1 VGGKVAPTDA
11 GGRSDAVRREQQH
24 LSYGAEIH
32 QLEVELQNRELREAR
47 GELEEAW
54 ARYAE
59 IYEHAPTGH
68 LSLDAF
74 GAIRQL
80 NLTCAALLGREK
92 RLLEGIPLRV
102 ILDPQSRD
110 AFDSHLRVSAS
121 SRESRTVQL
130 QVLLPNG
137 ESRPIELLT
146 APRSEP
152 ARSTEPNLYHSALID
167 ISERRRAEER
177 REELFRR
184 EREARLL
191 AESANQ
197 VKEDFLAL
205 VAHEL
210 RTPLAPMLL
219 WLKALEIEGADAGV
233 RERARLALEAGL
245 NAHIAMIEDLV
256 DVARGR
262 HGELRVERHPVDLRP
277 LVSEVVEAFAPSAV
291 EKDVRLELSLP
302 DEPACVS
309 GDAGRVRQIVTNLL
323 SNAFKFTAASGRVV
337 VALRPVDDEVVLI
350 VSDDGEGLHADLLE
364 GAFDPFRQRDKVAA
378 RRQGGLGLGLTIVRQ
393 LVAAHDGIV
402 KAESR
407 GAGQGS
413 SFTVKLPRI
422 EAPASVG
429 GPAAAVPPAPSR
441 VSMALANARLLVV
454 EDQPETR
461 DALKVILEISG
472 AEVMAVDSA
481 EKAWEISFGDRRPDV
496 VISDIGLPG
505 DDGCAFMRRLREQED
520 QRGERRVA
528 AVALT
533 ANTSPRDRARALLS
547 GFDRH
552 VGKPISF
559 EALIATISSLLA
571 RRNR

>member
-11 GGRSDAVRREQQH
+11 GGRSDAVRREQQL

-47 GELEEAW
+47 GELEESW

-59 IYEHAPTGH
+59 IYEHAPIGH

-74 GAIRQL
+74 GVIRQL

-167 ISERRRAEER
+167 ISERRRGEDR

-197 VKEDFLAL
+197 VKEDVLAL

-219 WLKALEIEGADAGV
+219 WLKALELEGTDAV
-233 RERARLALEAGL
+233 MRERARGALQSGL
-245 NAHIAMIEDLV
+245 KAHIAMIEDLV

-262 HGELRVERHPVDLRP
+262 HGELRVERDPLDLRP
-277 LVSEVVEAFAPSAV
+277 LVSEVVEAFAPSV
-291 EKDVRLELSLP
+291 EEKGVRLVLSLP

-309 GDAGRVRQIVTNLL
+309 GDAGRLRQIATNLL
-323 SNAFKFTAASGRVV
+323 SNAFKFTPAGGRVV

-364 GAFDPFRQRDKVAA
+364 GAFDPFRQRDKIAA

-429 GPAAAVPPAPSR
+429 RLAAAVPPARSR
-441 VSMALANARLLVV
+441 ASMALENARLLVV

-461 DALKVILEISG
+461 DALKVILESSG
-472 AEVMAVDSA
+472 AEVVAVDSA
-481 EKAWEISFGDRRPDV
+481 EKAWAISFGDLRPDV
-496 VISDIGLPG
+496 LISDIGLPG
-505 DDGCAFMRRLREQED
+505 EDGCAFMRRLREQED

-559 EALIATISSLLA
+559 EALVATISSLLA